1 MISVIS
7 PGHFG
12 AVRVHAAIRAY
23 IISATVMYFGPFLPK
38 KKESDKSGHV
48 AVH

>member
-1 MISVIS
+1 VLSRQAISARS
-7 PGHFG
+7 AFTL
-12 AVRVHAAIRAY
+12 RSRAY